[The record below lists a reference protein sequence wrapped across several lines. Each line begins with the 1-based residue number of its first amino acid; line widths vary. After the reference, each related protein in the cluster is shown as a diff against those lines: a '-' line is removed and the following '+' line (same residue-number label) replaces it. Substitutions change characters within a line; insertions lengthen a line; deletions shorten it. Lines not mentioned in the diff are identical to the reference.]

1 LVEGSA
7 SRRKN
12 FTDVSSTGVDVP
24 NEDPTDDA
32 LAPESRRDPV
42 VQRILAVLEACA
54 AERRPVTITQLAE
67 TTGLAKTTV
76 HRMCWKLADLGMLE
90 HSADGFSIG
99 KKMLTLGNANPVIN
113 DLRIAAVP
121 HLVELQKLAG
131 ASQLAILS
139 EGRALIIDG
148 LYTRE
153 LRANT
158 LMGAGLPL
166 HSTAVG
172 KAILARLSKQ
182 RREELLTTRMLR
194 ASTPRTIVNPT
205 MIRRHLERVI
215 EQGYAVSNE
224 EFQLGVVA
232 VASAFKVREDTY
244 AAIGCLG
251 SSTDRIAPR
260 SAAQVSDAAKR
271 LQEVFD
277 RT

>member
-1 LVEGSA
+1 M
-7 SRRKN
+7 
-12 FTDVSSTGVDVP
+12 P

>member
-1 LVEGSA
+1 M
-7 SRRKN
+7 
-12 FTDVSSTGVDVP
+12 P

-54 AERRPVTITQLAE
+54 AERRPVTITQLTE

-76 HRMCWKLADLGMLE
+76 HRMCWKLAGLGMLE
-90 HSADGFSIG
+90 HSTDGFSIG

-205 MIRRHLERVI
+205 MIRRHLDRVI

-251 SSTDRIAPR
+251 SSTDRIASR

-271 LQEVFD
+271 LQQVFD

>member
-1 LVEGSA
+1 M
-7 SRRKN
+7 
-12 FTDVSSTGVDVP
+12 
-24 NEDPTDDA
+24 PTDDPTPA
-32 LAPESRRDPV
+32 GLAPESRRDPV

-54 AERRPVTITQLAE
+54 AERRPVTITELAE
-67 TTGLAKTTV
+67 ATGLAKTTV
-76 HRMCWKLADLGMLE
+76 HRMCWKLEDLGMLE

-99 KKMLTLGNANPVIN
+99 KKMLTLGNANPIIN
-113 DLRIAAVP
+113 DLRIAAIP
-121 HLVELQKLAG
+121 YLVELQKLAG

-139 EGRALIIDG
+139 EGRALIVDG

-172 KAILARLSKQ
+172 KAILARLSRQ
-182 RREELLTTRMLR
+182 RREEFLTTRMLR
-194 ASTPRTIVNPT
+194 ASTPHTIVNHA
-205 MIRRHLERVI
+205 MIRRHLERVV

-232 VASAFKVREDTY
+232 VASAFRVREDTY

-251 SSTDRIAPR
+251 SSTDRIEQR
-260 SAAQVSDAAKR
+260 SAARVSEAAR
-271 LQEVFD
+271 QLQLVFD
-277 RT
+277 QT